1 MKSLLEFLS
10 SNPETDPRDLEKN
23 DKNRFSEPP
32 NSYGGAVAKLFG
44 VGNIHTRAAESAKSN
59 MDDWNVGKR
68 KENVKACSDEK
79 LIFYYKYCQSQ
90 KYEECCAK
98 LEEEANRR
106 GYTFTKLKL

>member
-10 SNPETDPRDLEKN
+10 SKPEIDPRDLEK
-23 DKNRFSEPP
+23 DEKNRFSEPP

-44 VGNIHTRAAESAKSN
+44 VGNSHTRAAESAKSN
-59 MDDWNVGKR
+59 MKDWHDGKR

-79 LIFYYKYCQSQ
+79 LIFYYEYCRSC